1 MKRAVSLLVSLALL
15 LGLLPGC
22 GQTGDTP
29 ASPEPEPAEL
39 AEPSELPAAQA
50 LAEAVLP
57 ASGKEEGLEVEG
69 LNRDADAER
78 LAAYIEAICGLAA
91 DQWEDA
97 AVIRGTGASAF
108 EIVVLRLGD
117 EDAAAGLETVL
128 AEYLTDREG
137 AFTGYA
143 PAEAEMAANGLVRRE
158 ERTVGLFICPDP
170 ERAGQAFAA
179 AYHGEAL
186 PLPAEPVQAASFQA
200 SQEMKPL
207 LDAFTEV
214 CGGEIAEI
222 QEAGGM
228 VAAAA
233 PNVTDGF
240 SEMAETAYGIAPGQW
255 ADGFVLQSL
264 SPDVSLFELAAFR
277 MTDQDTAKQ
286 GMDAL
291 WTYKEN
297 TQARFCTIDSDG
309 VKIVAEEQADS
320 YLYMSG
326 AHVVQNG
333 EYIGLMICQN
343 AEGAQEAFNRAL
355 HSVQS
360 AEPSENPD
368 RQSPE
373 DLPVTEIME
382 GVFVTEVTWKDADGA
397 PDPDHPGRI
406 RYVPADD
413 PRMELYDTSAIV
425 SAWAKGDPSGLSG
438 YDSAI
443 YDNAKAVLENILED
457 GMSDLEKEAEIYD
470 WVLRNVA
477 YDDSHMDA
485 LEETVPKSYTP
496 YGGLVDRA
504 GVCLGYASTFQVLT
518 ELAGVECITVLGT
531 GHSTE
536 PHAWNMVRL
545 NGEWYGVDA
554 TWDWSFYSSGMMNGR
569 EWRFFNVTSDY
580 LARTNHQWDYDTVPE
595 ASAEDHGAPSLG

>member
-15 LGLLPGC
+15 LGLLSGC
-22 GQTGDTP
+22 GQSGDAP
-29 ASPEPEPAEL
+29 ASPETEPAEL

-57 ASGKEEGLEVEG
+57 ASGKETGLEVEG
-69 LNRDADAER
+69 LNRDADADR
-78 LAAYIEAICGLAA
+78 LAAYIEAVCGLAA

-128 AEYLTDREG
+128 AEYLTAREG

-158 ERTVGLFICPDP
+158 EQTVGLFICPDP
-170 ERAGQAFAA
+170 EGAGQAFTA

-186 PLPAEPVQAASFQA
+186 PLPAEPVQAASFPA

-207 LDAFTEV
+207 LDALAEF

-222 QEAGGM
+222 QAAGGM
-228 VAAAA
+228 VAAAE
-233 PNVTDGF
+233 PNATDGF
-240 SEMAETAYGIAPGQW
+240 SEMVETIYGITPEQW
-255 ADGFVLQSL
+255 ADGFALQSL
-264 SPDVSLFELAAFR
+264 SPDVSLFEVAVFR
-277 MTDQDTAKQ
+277 MTDRDTAKE

-291 WTYKEN
+291 WNYKEN
-297 TQARFCTIDSDG
+297 AQARFCTIDGDG

-320 YLYMSG
+320 YLYLSG

-333 EYIGLMICQN
+333 EYIGLMICQD
-343 AEGAQEAFNRAL
+343 AEGAQEAFTSAL
-355 HSVQS
+355 NSVQRAGS
-360 AEPSENPD
+360 SGEPDQQGPE
-368 RQSPE
+368 SP
-373 DLPVTEIME
+373 PAIEIME
-382 GVFVTEVTWKDADGA
+382 GVFVTEVTWKDAEGE

-443 YDNAKAVLENILED
+443 YDNAKAVLEDILED
-457 GMSDLEKEAEIYD
+457 GMGDLEKEAKIYD
-470 WVLRNVA
+470 WVLRNVE
-477 YDDSHMDA
+477 YDGSHMDM
-485 LEETVPKSYTP
+485 LEETVPNSYTP

-504 GVCLGYASTFQVLT
+504 GVCLGYASTFQLLT
-518 ELAGVECITVLGT
+518 ELAGVECITVLGA

-545 NGEWYGVDA
+545 NGEWYGVDT

-595 ASAEDHGAPSLG
+595 ASAEDYGAPSLG